1 MTIETLSKKSL
12 SSVNSISIGTIIPYC
27 GSTAPIGWLICNGGT
42 FNSEEYPLLA
52 NLVGNTYSASSGTT
66 YYLPDLRGRA
76 PIGSGTGVLND
87 GSGSLTARALGSTG
101 GTEFE
106 IITSSTGGTTT
117 HGHTT
122 TSSGSVTHA
131 NSGHTARGLGSSLT
145 SRSGTSGSPGFRS
158 TPSVSLSTSTG
169 LTFTPG
175 LATYASP
182 TAGHN
187 NMQASMVVNFI
198 IKAA

>member
-1 MTIETLSKKSL
+1 MSNKTLNERSL
-12 SSVNSISIGTIIPYC
+12 SSVNSILIGTIIPYC
-27 GSTAPIGWLICNGGT
+27 GSTAPSGWLVCDGGT

-101 GTEFE
+101 GTETE
-106 IITSSTGGTTT
+106 TINTSTGGTRSHT
-117 HGHTT
+117 HTVTRTGLVTHPTGTHTGRVSGLGTRVGGTNPSPQGQSESTPT
-122 TSSGSVTHA
+122 TS
-131 NSGHTARGLGSSLT
+131 N
-145 SRSGTSGSPGFRS
+145 
-158 TPSVSLSTSTG
+158 STG

-175 LATYASP
+175 AATYASP
-182 TAGHN
+182 TTGHN
-187 NMQASMVVNFI
+187 NMQSSIVINFI